1 MRELYFIESEFKG
14 CILINEQQ
22 AINVS
27 KYLLVEDKQIQLK
40 NIIDVLKNGL
50 YIILYLRIKIH
61 VSIIVNSN
69 FYYLMLFFI

>member
-22 AINVS
+22 AINAS

-50 YIILYLRIKIH
+50 YIILY
-61 VSIIVNSN
+61 
-69 FYYLMLFFI
+69 